1 METKLRELQEKLA
14 VEEADK
20 LQLQTQLHQCLE
32 SEVYLFIV
40 IFFKRKFK
48 CYLLRTF
55 LFYKCFTYVHLFE

>member
-32 SEVYLFIV
+32 SEVFIV
-40 IFFKRKFK
+40 IF
-48 CYLLRTF
+48 L
-55 LFYKCFTYVHLFE
+55 